1 MRRIRQDFARYPV
14 AEGRLMV
21 AVVFSAALHILLLH
35 SLVLRPAIPAARQ
48 SSPIHARLVSA
59 ETAPIPAGRKRV
71 PTPLSVA
78 TDNAVS
84 LPREVIPGLS
94 EKPDPEPSSPVENV
108 SLAIPA
114 LPEVPDLI
122 HYAAKDLD
130 IYPQLRGAL
139 NPDYPESAFAHK
151 IAGTVTLLVLVD
163 EAGRVTETAVVDAVP
178 EGLFDDSAQQALS
191 RAAFIPAQRDGRI
204 VRSRILVSVNFDP
217 EKP

>member
-1 MRRIRQDFARYPV
+1 M

-21 AVVFSAALHILLLH
+21 AVVFSAALHILLIH
-35 SLVLRPAIPAARQ
+35 SLVLRPGIPAARQ
-48 SSPIHARLVSA
+48 SNPIHARLVSA
-59 ETAPIPAGRKRV
+59 ETAPDPAGRERV
-71 PTPLSVA
+71 PTPLPVA

-139 NPDYPESAFAHK
+139 NPDYPESAFAQK

-217 EKP
+217 ENP

>member
-71 PTPLSVA
+71 PTPLPVA

-94 EKPDPEPSSPVENV
+94 EKPDPEPSSPVENA

-114 LPEVPDLI
+114 VPEVPDLI

-139 NPDYPESAFAHK
+139 NPDYPESAFAQK

>member
-1 MRRIRQDFARYPV
+1 MRRIRQDFERYPV

-21 AVVFSAALHILLLH
+21 AVVFSAALHILLIH
-35 SLVLRPAIPAARQ
+35 SLVLRPGIPAARQ

-71 PTPLSVA
+71 PTPLPVA

-94 EKPDPEPSSPVENV
+94 EKPDPEPSSPVENA

-114 LPEVPDLI
+114 VPEVPDLI

-139 NPDYPESAFAHK
+139 NPDYPESAFAQK

>member
-71 PTPLSVA
+71 PTPLPVA

-139 NPDYPESAFAHK
+139 NPDYPESAFAQK